1 MRKADER
8 LSGAKIL
15 IVDDEQAN
23 VRLLERILELG
34 GFTQVRSTTDP
45 RQVLSLFVAFRPDL
59 ILLDLNM
66 PHMDGFQVLQQLSG
80 QVPAGAFLPVLVL
93 TADVTGEARNRALTE
108 GASDFLTKPFDHTEA
123 LLRIGNLLETRL
135 LHLELEEERQRLAD
149 RVWERTEQLEDA
161 QLETLRRLALA
172 AEYRDDDTFE
182 HTNRVGDTSAAI
194 AAELGWS
201 ADQTDL
207 LRRAAPL
214 HDVGKLGTPD
224 GVLLKPG
231 KLTDEEFEVIREHIT
246 IGARILSGSRSP
258 VLQMAEVIA
267 LAHHERWDGS
277 GYLKLTG
284 EDIPLTAQV
293 VAVADV
299 FDALTHAR
307 PYKEAW
313 TDERAFDEM
322 VNQRGRHFA
331 PEPLDAFLRHMKS
344 QGRYA

>member
-1 MRKADER
+1 MRRTEDRKRDCR
-8 LSGAKIL
+8 IL
-15 IVDDEQAN
+15 VVDDEQAN
-23 VRLLERILELG
+23 VRLLERILEHG
-34 GFTQVRSTTDP
+34 AYTNVRSTTDP

-66 PHMDGFQVLQQLSG
+66 PHLDGFQVLQQLSG
-80 QVPAGAFLPVLVL
+80 QIPAGAYLPVLVL

-123 LLRIGNLLETRL
+123 LLRISNLLETRL
-135 LHLELEEERQRLAD
+135 LHLELEDERQQLAD
-149 RVWERTEQLEDA
+149 RVTERTEQLEDA
-161 QLETLRRLALA
+161 QLETLSRLALA
-172 AEYRDDDTFE
+172 AEYRDDDTYE
-182 HTNRVGDTSAAI
+182 HTNRVGDTSASI
-194 AAELGWS
+194 ALELGWS
-201 ADQTDL
+201 HDQVDL
-207 LRRAAPL
+207 LRKAAPL

-231 KLTDEEFEVIREHIT
+231 RLTEEEFEVIREHIT

-277 GYLKLTG
+277 GYLKLKG

-293 VAVADV
+293 VSVADV

-313 TDERAFDEM
+313 TDERAFEEM
-322 VNQRGRHFA
+322 VAQRGIHFA
-331 PEPLDAFLRHMKS
+331 PEPLDAFLRHMKAI
-344 QGRYA
+344 GRYA